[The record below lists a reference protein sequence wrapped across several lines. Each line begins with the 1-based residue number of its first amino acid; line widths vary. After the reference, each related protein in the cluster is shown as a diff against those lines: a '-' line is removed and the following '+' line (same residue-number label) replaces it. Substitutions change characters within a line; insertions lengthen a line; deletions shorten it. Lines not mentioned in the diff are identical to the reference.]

1 MDHSE
6 SMRLG
11 LATVDAGT
19 VRVTIRV
26 GSSINAA
33 WSALSDPAKIG
44 MWFGDLDQPWMVART
59 GRIDFGD
66 GDFFVVIPTEI
77 VEPELIEFEWS
88 FLGVGPVNRIRWT
101 VSGGAEGSAIT
112 VEDSDPDRTP
122 AEADQMVS
130 GWTDFFGRLRSFL
143 VTGEAKRYEWRE
155 DIDGSVS
162 LPKGDFVPLATES
175 LYRWLPIASDG
186 FQARWF
192 FVVDDDGPRRFRVEN
207 WNLES
212 NRLTFSVEI
221 PNATASTS
229 CTVEV
234 EALANGTRLCFAHQ
248 GWRSLELPDG
258 HSRAL
263 RRRFAATW
271 VAALEQAQRLA
282 TTAPASGSSARGG
295 SS

>member
-1 MDHSE
+1 MDHSKSVHVE
-6 SMRLG
+6 

-19 VRVTIRV
+19 VRVAIQVDR
-26 GSSINAA
+26 SINTA
-33 WSALSDPAKIG
+33 WSALSDPARIG
-44 MWFGDLDQPWMVART
+44 KWFGDLDQPWMVART

-66 GDFFVVIPTEI
+66 GDFFVVMPTEV
-77 VEPELIEFEWS
+77 VEPKLIEFEWS
-88 FLGVGPVNRIRWT
+88 FLGVGPVNKIRWT
-101 VSGGAEGSAIT
+101 VSGAAGGAAIM

-122 AEADQMVS
+122 AEVDQMVA
-130 GWTDFFGRLRSFL
+130 GWADFFGRLRSFL
-143 VTGEAKRYEWRE
+143 VTGEPERYEWRE
-155 DIDGSVS
+155 DIDGSVN
-162 LPKGDFVPLATES
+162 LPNGNFVPLATNS

-186 FQARWF
+186 FQPRWF
-192 FVVDDDGPRRFRVEN
+192 FVVDDEGPRRFRVEN

-229 CTVEV
+229 CTVDV
-234 EALANGTRLCFAHQ
+234 EAIANTTRLRFAHR
-248 GWRSLELPDG
+248 GWRSLRLPDR

-271 VAALEQAQRLA
+271 VATLEQAQGLA
-282 TTAPASGSSARGG
+282 AAAAPPSGREGG